1 MAKLIL
7 RRDDELADDIAAENL
22 FSGSLEVARAVSIR
36 WLPRCRR
43 PCSSSRSVQ
52 HPTSRR
58 ESAHARNSERRRAP
72 STS

>member
-1 MAKLIL
+1 MSKLIL
-7 RRDDELADDIAAENL
+7 RWDADDIAAENL
-22 FSGSLEVARAVSIR
+22 FLDRSKARRESAYGGFHDAAE
-36 WLPRCRR
+36 
-43 PCSSSRSVQ
+43 PCSFSRSVQ